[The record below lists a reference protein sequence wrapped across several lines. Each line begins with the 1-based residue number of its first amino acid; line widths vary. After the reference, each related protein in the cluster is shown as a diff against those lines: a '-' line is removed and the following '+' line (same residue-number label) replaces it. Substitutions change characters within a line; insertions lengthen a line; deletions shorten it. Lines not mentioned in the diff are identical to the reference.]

1 MPSYCPPLVT
11 LTQAIFVNR
20 CFRIVLRC
28 HSSFKLFFFCLRG
41 SSFCNLKV
49 VAFRNKMECRR
60 NLESLNNLEVQT
72 KYDADAY
79 SSNLQ
84 EVFRSVSILLKFF
97 ATMFEV
103 APTTKHRQFLDVGS
117 GCGGLTKGLLLPSL
131 PADAERMVAID
142 MCENMV
148 SHAQRHNAN
157 AKIVYEKL
165 DITKDVSEF
174 HKKFG
179 LFERVYAFWS
189 LNRVKDQMTA
199 WKNMAKLL
207 QPGGHCLLFY
217 PAWYVTPEVWR
228 NLARKQSWARFSE
241 LWESMIPPTQDMRST
256 AERLCYARSLAASAG
271 LELRTCELT
280 YQSYDAKEYEEILV
294 ALIPGVQSL
303 AVEEKAQLA
312 KDAREELFKW
322 TRGKKNPVLAHNF
335 VIHGVK
341 Q

>member
-1 MPSYCPPLVT
+1 MDSRKNH
-11 LTQAIFVNR
+11 A
-20 CFRIVLRC
+20 
-28 HSSFKLFFFCLRG
+28 S
-41 SSFCNLKV
+41 LKSV
-49 VAFRNKMECRR
+49 
-60 NLESLNNLEVQT
+60 EVQT
-72 KYDADAY
+72 NYDADAY

-97 ATMFEV
+97 ATTFEI
-103 APTTKHRQFLDVGS
+103 ASTTKRRQFLDVGS

-131 PADAERMVAID
+131 PVDSERMVAVD

-148 SHAQRHNAN
+148 SHAQRHNPDP
-157 AKIVYEKL
+157 KIVYEKL

-174 HKKFG
+174 YKKFG

-189 LNRVKDQMTA
+189 LNRVKDQVTA

-228 NLARKQSWARFSE
+228 DLARKPSWARFSE
-241 LWESMIPPTQDMRST
+241 LWESMIPPTQDMHST
-256 AERLCYARSLAASAG
+256 AERLRYARRLAESAG

-280 YQSYDAKEYEEILV
+280 YQTYDAKEYEEILV
-294 ALIPGVQSL
+294 ALLPGVQSL
-303 AVEEKAQLA
+303 TTEEKAQIA
-312 KDAREELFKW
+312 KDAREELYKW
-322 TRGKKNPVLAHNF
+322 TRGNKNPVLAHNF
-335 VIHGVK
+335 VIHAVK